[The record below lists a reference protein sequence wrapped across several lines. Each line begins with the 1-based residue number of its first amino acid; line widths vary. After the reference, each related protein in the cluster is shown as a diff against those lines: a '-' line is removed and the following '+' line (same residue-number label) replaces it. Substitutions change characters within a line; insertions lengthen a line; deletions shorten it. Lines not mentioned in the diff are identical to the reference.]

1 MSPVTPGA
9 PLPRAHMF
17 TRRLQQQLQRLLH
30 IEALAGVALLLAA
43 ALALIW
49 ANSSHADSYHA
60 LWHTQVTLELGSWR
74 FSQDLHF
81 WVNDILMTL
90 FFLVVGMEIR
100 REIHDGALS
109 DWRSAMLPVCAALS
123 AITLPALIYAALN
136 REPMVLMG
144 WAIPTATDIAFA
156 VGVLALL
163 GRSLPGS
170 LRVFLLALA
179 IIDDLVAIL
188 IIAFFYSGGLDYDA
202 FLIAALG
209 VAAVLG
215 LQKMG
220 IGSAWAYVLPGAVLW
235 FGLLKTGAHPTLA
248 GVVLGMMSPVR
259 ALPLPRKARH
269 LNLELAQKLERQQ
282 DAHEVLHTLRDMQLA
297 QREML
302 APVDRIPA
310 LLHPWVAFVIMPVFA
325 LANAGV
331 SLGGLDLQAPGA
343 QSALLGVA
351 IALIVG
357 KPLGVLLGTW
367 LPVRLG
373 LCSLP
378 PGMDWKGV
386 TLIGLLAGIGF
397 TMSIFVANL
406 AFDQAGLL
414 DAAKLGVLCGSLV
427 SALLGLAWGLAL
439 QRRYRRQAALAAA

>member
-9 PLPRAHMF
+9 PLPRAHVF
-17 TRRLQQQLQRLLH
+17 TRRLQSQLQRLLH
-30 IEALAGVALLLAA
+30 IEALAGIALLLAA

-49 ANSSHADSYHA
+49 ANSSFADSYHA

-136 REPMVLMG
+136 PEPMVLMG

-188 IIAFFYSGGLDYDA
+188 IIAFFYSGGLDYSA
-202 FLIAALG
+202 FLIAAVG
-209 VAAVLG
+209 IVAVLG

-282 DAHEVLHTLRDMQLA
+282 DAHDVLHTLRDMQLA

-331 SLGGLDLQAPGA
+331 SLGGLDLQAPGS

-351 IALIVG
+351 AALIIG

-373 LCSLP
+373 LCTLP
-378 PGMDWKGV
+378 AGMDWAGV

-427 SALLGLAWGLAL
+427 SALLGLAWGMSL
-439 QRRYRRQAALAAA
+439 QRRYRQQAAAA

>member
-9 PLPRAHMF
+9 PLPRAHVF
-17 TRRLQQQLQRLLH
+17 TRRLQSQLQRLLH
-30 IEALAGVALLLAA
+30 IEALAGIALLLAA

-49 ANSSHADSYHA
+49 ANSSFADSYHA

-109 DWRSAMLPVCAALS
+109 DWRSAMLPVCAALA

-188 IIAFFYSGGLDYDA
+188 IIAFFYSGGLDYSA
-202 FLIAALG
+202 FLIAAVG
-209 VAAVLG
+209 IGAVLG

-282 DAHEVLHTLRDMQLA
+282 DAHDVLHTLRDMQLA

-331 SLGGLDLQAPGA
+331 SLGGLDLQAPGS

-351 IALIVG
+351 AALIIG

-373 LCSLP
+373 LCTLP
-378 PGMDWKGV
+378 AGMDWAGV

-427 SALLGLAWGLAL
+427 SALLGLAWGLSL
-439 QRRYRRQAALAAA
+439 QRRYRQQAAAA

>member
-1 MSPVTPGA
+1 MSSMTPGA
-9 PLPRAHMF
+9 PIPRAHAF
-17 TRRLQQQLQRLLH
+17 TRQLQQQLQRLLH
-30 IEALAGVALLLAA
+30 IEALAGIILLLAA

-49 ANSSHADSYHA
+49 ANSSYADSYHA
-60 LWHTQVTLELGSWR
+60 LWHTQLTLELGSWR

-81 WVNDILMTL
+81 VVNDILMTL

-109 DWRSAMLPVCAALS
+109 DWRSAMLPVCAALA
-123 AITLPALIYAALN
+123 AITLPALIYAAMN
-136 REPMVLMG
+136 PEPTLLQG

-188 IIAFFYSGGLDYDA
+188 IIAFFYSGGLDYSA
-202 FLIAALG
+202 FLIAGLG

-215 LQKMG
+215 LQKLG
-220 IGSAWAYVLPGAVLW
+220 IGSAWAYVLPGAILW
-235 FGLLKTGAHPTLA
+235 FGMLKTGAHPTLA

-259 ALPLPRKARH
+259 SLPLPGTAH
-269 LNLELAQKLERQQ
+269 AMTMELAQKLGQQ
-282 DAHEVLHTLRDMQLA
+282 KDPHDVLHTLRNLQLA

-310 LLHPWVAFVIMPVFA
+310 LLHPWVAFTIMPIFA

-331 SLGGLDLQAPGA
+331 SMGGLDLSAA
-343 QSALLGVA
+343 SSQSTLLGVA

-373 LCSLP
+373 LCTLP
-378 PGMDWKGV
+378 AGMDWAGV
-386 TLIGLLAGIGF
+386 TLIGMLAGIGF

-406 AFDQAGLL
+406 AFSQAELL

-427 SALLGLAWGLAL
+427 SAVLGLCWGLIL
-439 QRRYRRQAALAAA
+439 QRRYRRQAATA